1 MPDGDSF
8 VLGTP
13 NSSSAQ
19 TFLDRNGT
27 VPFIALAVANS
38 NGGGIAGSSAV
49 DGAGVE
55 GASNTGPG
63 VRGAA
68 NSGVGVEGRS
78 GTSDGVLGI
87 GGALG
92 VRGIGVTGGIGV
104 WGYSDAAWGTG
115 GYSASG
121 IGVFGS
127 SPTGEGVRGNS
138 ASSVGVAGQSS
149 LGTGVTGTSSSGVG
163 VRGDSTEANGVEGRS
178 QTGCGVFGHSETL
191 CGVVGFSNAR
201 NPDTGA
207 VVGIAERECTGVV
220 GDSLLGN
227 GVHAL
232 SRDTDALFAR
242 SARARGVVG
251 VTLSTTSIG
260 VHGVAPFPASGGGS
274 ASNAGVVGQARLG
287 IGVLGIATHPA
298 GTAAIFSGPVSVI
311 GNLTVTGTKSAAVA
325 HPDGTR
331 RLTYALESPDSWLE
345 DFGRAKLTEGR
356 AAVDLDPD
364 FAAIIDPETRHV
376 FLTPEGDCD
385 GLYVSSRTASGFEVR
400 ELRGGTSSLL
410 FSYRVIGKRADLET
424 VRLAAVDLPPIPDLP
439 EVVIPEPP
447 ERPRMSDAQPP
458 GEPPEIPD
466 RLISSES

>member
-13 NSSSAQ
+13 NNSDAQ
-19 TFLDRNGT
+19 TFLARSGT
-27 VPFIALAVANS
+27 VPFTALAVANN
-38 NGGGIAGSSAV
+38 NGGGIVGSSSA

-55 GASNTGPG
+55 GASTTGPG

-68 NSGVGVEGRS
+68 NTGVGVEGRS

-92 VRGIGVTGGIGV
+92 VRGVGVAGGIGV
-104 WGYSDAAWGTG
+104 WGYSGTAWGTG

-138 ASSVGVAGQSS
+138 ASGVGVTGQAN
-149 LGTGVTGTSSSGVG
+149 LGTGVAGTSSSGVG
-163 VRGDSTEANGVEGRS
+163 VRGDSTEASGVEGRT
-178 QTGCGVFGHSETL
+178 QTGCGVVGHSESLCGVFGHSK
-191 CGVVGFSNAR
+191 AR

-207 VVGIAERECTGVV
+207 VVGIAEREGTGVV
-220 GDSLLGN
+220 GDSQLGN
-227 GVHAL
+227 GVRAF
-232 SRDTDALFAR
+232 SNDIDGLFAR
-242 SARARGVVG
+242 SVKGRGVIG
-251 VTLSTTSIG
+251 MTLSHTSSG
-260 VHGVAPFPASGGGS
+260 VHGVAPFPASGIS
-274 ASNAGVVGQARLG
+274 SVTNVGVMGQARLG
-287 IGVLGIATHPA
+287 IGIFGIATHPN
-298 GTAAIFSGPVSVI
+298 GTAALFSGPVSIV

-331 RLTYALESPDSWLE
+331 RLTYALESPESWLE

-356 AAVDLDPD
+356 AAVEFDPD
-364 FAAIIDPETRHV
+364 FAAIIDTQTAHV

-385 GLYVSSRTASGFEVR
+385 GLYVSSRTARGFEVQ
-400 ELRGGTSSLL
+400 ELRRGASSLL
-410 FSYRVIGKRADLET
+410 FSYRVVGRRADLEA
-424 VRLAAVDLPPIPDLP
+424 VRLAPVDLSPMPDLP

-447 ERPRMSDAQPP
+447 EHPSLSDAQPV

-466 RLISSES
+466 RLTSSES